1 MYVNPL
7 VAFGTGLA
15 KDIGLTR
22 ERFDAAIVWNVLPK
36 ELFFATLVPNSY
48 DDMQYLLDRLTAM
61 EIPAVFNCPTKIAEF
76 VLQKNFYKKK
86 TLPTGCEV
94 WLK

>member
-1 MYVNPL
+1 MYVEPL
-7 VAFGTGLA
+7 VKFGTGLA

-22 ERFDAAIVWNVLPK
+22 ERFSTAIVWNVLPK
-36 ELFFATLVPNSY
+36 ELFFATLIPNSY

-61 EIPAVFNCPTKIAEF
+61 EIPAVFNCPNKTAEF

-86 TLPTGCEV
+86 ILPTNEFV
-94 WLK
+94 WTK